1 MEDLKR
7 QWNDACKAVGL
18 IAIGHD
24 TAAKLLAIVYVLGG
38 EREAFV
44 FNAKMNAD
52 LDYIRE
58 VYGFH
63 GGDTPDIGVTEP
75 MKKYVRELERCGEN
89 YPNWAKDM
97 MKDLYNINL

>member
-7 QWNDACKAVGL
+7 QWNDACKSVGL
-18 IAIGHD
+18 IAIGLD

-44 FNAKMNAD
+44 FNAKVNAD
-52 LDYIRE
+52 LDYIRD

-63 GGDTPDIGVTEP
+63 GGDTPDIGVAERL
-75 MKKYVRELERCGEN
+75 KEYVRELEICGEN
-89 YPNWAKDM
+89 YPNWAIDM
-97 MKDLYNINL
+97 MKDLYNIIL